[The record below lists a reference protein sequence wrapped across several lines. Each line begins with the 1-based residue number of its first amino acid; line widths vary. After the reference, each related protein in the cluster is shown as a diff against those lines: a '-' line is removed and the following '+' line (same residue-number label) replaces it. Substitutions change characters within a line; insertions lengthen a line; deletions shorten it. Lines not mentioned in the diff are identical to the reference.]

1 MPPTPAAAYITKSI
15 RTMSQIITELLEE
28 LNDTET
34 PKIYVACLSSYNGGR
49 LHGAWI
55 DCDQDSDE
63 IMAEI
68 KAMLSRSP
76 MNEEGEE
83 CEEWAIHSYEGFLGV
98 EISEH
103 EGIERVVEI
112 AQALEEHGEAMAA
125 FLEHY
130 SFEDI
135 DDFEERYQG
144 SYESEQAFTEEHYS
158 ELIDKVEEAGL
169 QSIYIDFETL
179 TRDLFISGFTGIR
192 EGYEALHIFCDR

>member
-1 MPPTPAAAYITKSI
+1 MPPTPAAAYTSQLN
-15 RTMSQIITELLEE
+15 RTMSQTITELLEE
-28 LNDTET
+28 LNDIET

-76 MNEEGEE
+76 MNEEGQE

-103 EGIERVVEI
+103 EGIDRVVEI

-158 ELIDKVEEAGL
+158 ELIDKVEQAGL